1 MRCAGPHCGRGRFC
15 PRARAEARREAYVWW
30 GTAVGRQAQCF
41 GQEHVGGGAAL
52 QRKPTCV
59 TRSCT
64 GKCVCEH
71 MCIVCSRIPC
81 ALDTR
86 ARLCQIRPTLSGSTQ
101 KSWLFRGRAAR
112 TGCTVVL
119 SVQPRQWRLRGI
131 RRGQSLW
138 SWTRGRRVTGRSRC
152 SSMPQTGSFAT
163 DQGRP
168 IGDDRC
174 GIRVSVVVAH
184 LALTPKPAF
193 HGHGSFV
200 TSCSQLHISI

>member
-1 MRCAGPHCGRGRFC
+1 MC
-15 PRARAEARREAYVWW
+15 
-30 GTAVGRQAQCF
+30 
-41 GQEHVGGGAAL
+41 GGGPPWAGKGGCGAATEADL
-52 QRKPTCV
+52 CYKELHGEV
-59 TRSCT
+59 
-64 GKCVCEH
+64 CVCVH
-71 MCIVCSRIPC
+71 MCIVCIRIPC

-174 GIRVSVVVAH
+174 EIRVSVVVAH

>member
-1 MRCAGPHCGRGRFC
+1 MCGGGPPWAGKHNVSGKKTWAGVRRCNGSRPVLQGAARGSVCVCICALCAFGS
-15 PRARAEARREAYVWW
+15 RARW
-30 GTAVGRQAQCF
+30 T
-41 GQEHVGGGAAL
+41 HV
-52 QRKPTCV
+52 PDCV
-59 TRSCT
+59 
-64 GKCVCEH
+64 KY
-71 MCIVCSRIPC
+71 
-81 ALDTR
+81 
-86 ARLCQIRPTLSGSTQ
+86 ARLCLDQHKNPGFSEAVSRPV
-101 KSWLFRGRAAR
+101 WHERA
-112 TGCTVVL
+112 VVL

-193 HGHGSFV
+193 HGHGSCV
-200 TSCSQLHISI
+200 TSCTQLHISI

>member
-1 MRCAGPHCGRGRFC
+1 MC
-15 PRARAEARREAYVWW
+15 
-30 GTAVGRQAQCF
+30 
-41 GQEHVGGGAAL
+41 GGGPPWAGKHNVSGKNTWAGVRRCNGSRPVLQGAA
-52 QRKPTCV
+52 RGSV
-59 TRSCT
+59 
-64 GKCVCEH
+64 CVCVH
-71 MCIVCSRIPC
+71 MCIVCIRIPC

-174 GIRVSVVVAH
+174 EIRVSVVVAH

-200 TSCSQLHISI
+200 TSCTQLHISI